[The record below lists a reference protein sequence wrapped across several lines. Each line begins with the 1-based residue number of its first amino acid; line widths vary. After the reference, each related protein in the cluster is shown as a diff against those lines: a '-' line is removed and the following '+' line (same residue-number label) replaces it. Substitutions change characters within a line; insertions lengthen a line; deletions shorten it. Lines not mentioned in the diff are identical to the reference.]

1 MHRTSTVLITLASAL
16 VTGAPSAA
24 QNCSNTSVGF
34 TPLNDLG
41 AGAYLGHQGGLYP
54 GGSNIPPAAHAQAGR
69 QIAQSIV
76 PLDTTGAPSPAGHV
90 VLVTIGMSNTNQ
102 ESGAWIPMVN
112 AFPNVNPSLRV
123 INGAQG
129 GQTASIIA
137 NPNAAYWTNGDA
149 KLAQAGLTPQQVQV
163 IWLKEANA
171 GPTLPFPAD
180 AQQLQGHLEAIA
192 NVIKDRYTNTRL
204 CFLSSRIYAGYA
216 TTALNPE
223 PWSYQSA
230 FSVKWLIA
238 DQIAGEPSLNFNPA
252 AGTVESPWLGWG
264 AYLWADG
271 LTPRSDGL
279 TWLCTN
285 FQSDG
290 THPSASGA
298 QKVAGLLMKFFSRD
312 PAARPWFV
320 ACEAD
325 FNNDGQLSVADFV
338 AFQTVFV
345 QGDPYA
351 DCNHD
356 TALTIADFTCFQ
368 ATFVQG
374 CP

>member
-1 MHRTSTVLITLASAL
+1 MHR
-16 VTGAPSAA
+16 APSVLLATLLAGTSAHA
-24 QNCSNTSVGF
+24 QNCAQTSVGF

-41 AGAYLGHQGGLYP
+41 TATYQGHQGGLYP
-54 GGSNIPPAAHAQAGR
+54 AGLSVPPAAHGQAGR
-69 QIAQSIV
+69 AIARAIV
-76 PLDTTGAPSPAGHV
+76 PLDGTGAPSPAGFV
-90 VLVTIGMSNTNQ
+90 VLVTIGMSNTSQ
-102 ESGAWIPMVN
+102 ESTAWIPMVN
-112 AFPNVNPSLRV
+112 AFPNKNPSLRV

-129 GQTASIIA
+129 GQTASIIS
-137 NPNAAYWTNGDA
+137 NPNAQFWTIVDQR
-149 KLAQAGLTPQQVQV
+149 LAQAGLTPQQVQV

-192 NVIKDRYTNTRL
+192 NVIKDRYPNTRL

-223 PWSYQSA
+223 PWSYQSG
-230 FSVKWLIA
+230 FSVKWLIG
-238 DQIAGEPSLNFNPA
+238 DQIAGKPSLNFNPA
-252 AGTVESPWLGWG
+252 AGAVQSPWLGWA

-279 TWLCTN
+279 TWLCSN

-298 QKVAGLLMKFFSRD
+298 EKVGMLLMEFFARD
-312 PAARPWFV
+312 SASRPWFV

-325 FNNDGQLSVADFV
+325 FNNDGSLTASDFA

-345 QGDPYA
+345 LGDPYA
-351 DCNHD
+351 DCNAD
-356 TALTIADFTCFQ
+356 GALTIADFGCFQ
-368 ATFVQG
+368 TKFVAG

>member
-1 MHRTSTVLITLASAL
+1 V
-16 VTGAPSAA
+16 
-24 QNCSNTSVGF
+24 
-34 TPLNDLG
+34 
-41 AGAYLGHQGGLYP
+41 
-54 GGSNIPPAAHAQAGR
+54 
-69 QIAQSIV
+69 
-76 PLDTTGAPSPAGHV
+76 
-90 VLVTIGMSNTNQ
+90 
-102 ESGAWIPMVN
+102 
-112 AFPNVNPSLRV
+112 
-123 INGAQG
+123 
-129 GQTASIIA
+129 
-137 NPNAAYWTNGDA
+137 DA
-149 KLAQAGLTPQQVQV
+149 RLAQAGLTPQQVQV

-171 GPTLPFPAD
+171 GPTLPFPSD
-180 AQQLQGHLEAIA
+180 AQQLQGQLDAIA
-192 NVIKDRYTNTRL
+192 NVIKDRYPNTRL

-223 PWSYQSA
+223 PWSYQSG

-238 DQIAGEPSLNFNPA
+238 DQIAGKPSLNFNPG
-252 AGTVESPWLGWG
+252 AGPVESPWLGWA

-279 TWLCTN
+279 IWQCTN

-298 QKVAGLLMKFFSRD
+298 EKVGMLLMKFFSRD
-312 PAARPWFV
+312 GASRPWFV

-325 FNNDGQLSVADFV
+325 FNNDGHLTVADFG

-351 DCNHD
+351 DCNGD
-356 TALTIADFTCFQ
+356 LALTVADFGCFQ
-368 ATFVQG
+368 TRFVAG